1 MSHTVTISAQI
12 RDPAALGA
20 ACRRMSLQ
28 APILRTAQLFG
39 ETLTGHCVELPEWR
53 YPVVCQ
59 LDSGKISYDNY
70 QGRWGDSKHLDQL
83 VQSYAVE
90 KTLLEA
96 RRQGRSVQQQQLAD
110 GSVKLT
116 ISIGETV

>member
-20 ACRRMSLQ
+20 ACQRLSLQ
-28 APILRTAQLFG
+28 PPVLRTVRLF
-39 ETLTGHCVELPEWR
+39 ESAVTGHCVELPDWR

-59 LDSGKISYDNY
+59 LESGEIRYDNY
-70 QGRWGDSKHLDQL
+70 EGRWGNPKHLDRL

-96 RRQGRSVQQQQLAD
+96 RRQGRSVHQQQLAD

-116 ISIGETV
+116 ISIGETA